1 MSLKKFFCGALA
13 AAMIF
18 SAPLFCSAAADESA
32 SAKIAQIECDTY
44 GIEQSGALLDR
55 ISRLEKDYSGQ
66 NMAGNMNARIDAI
79 YNELYNNSTA
89 PGILAKLNALE
100 WNANHEVGGGGVDS
114 RLDALEL
121 MILGKESDA
130 TFNER
135 IRALAKASYGAE
147 ILPIAQVQ
155 IPENV
160 LIKVETTAPASSK
173 AMQEGDSLPI
183 RVVEDVFVDGCL
195 VFAKGL
201 PGEGTVTR
209 VLRAKNIFSNGK
221 IETDFHTLNTIDGQS
236 AKIFTGIAATDEMT
250 AKSMAR
256 GLSLIG
262 QTFSGKNK
270 DLEEVFVRGKN
281 IELPA
286 GIELYVQ
293 IKVPIVVYGVRAD
306 SSGLL
311 ADEQITPATEYRIQE
326 APSPPSPMPEQPT
339 TTVTPAT
346 NTPPTTTATPAP
358 PPEQSAPPAPTTTTT
373 PAPTTPPTTTAT
385 PAPPSPAPNPAPVTN
400 KEDSGPAPPST
411 PPTDPNVG
419 SRPDE
424 GKTLDGHDEEI
435 IEIIDED

>member
-1 MSLKKFFCGALA
+1 MSLKKFFCGALT

-155 IPENV
+155 IPENI

-221 IETDFHTLNTIDGQS
+221 IETDFHSLKTIDGQT
-236 AKIFTGIAATDEMT
+236 AKTFVGIAATDEMT
-250 AKSMAR
+250 ANSMAR

-270 DLEEVFVRGKN
+270 DFEEVFVRGKN

-286 GIELYVQ
+286 GIPLYVQ

-306 SSGLL
+306 SNGLL
-311 ADEQITPATEYRIQE
+311 ADEQITPVTQTQIQE
-326 APSPPSPMPEQPT
+326 APSPPSPMPTTTAPPEQPT
-339 TTVTPAT
+339 TTVTPA
-346 NTPPTTTATPAP
+346 PTTTSTPAP
-358 PPEQSAPPAPTTTTT
+358 PPEQSAPPATSTTT
-373 PAPTTPPTTTAT
+373 PTTTAT
-385 PAPPSPAPNPAPVTN
+385 PAPPPPAPNPAPVTN

>member
-1 MSLKKFFCGALA
+1 MSLKKFFCGALT

-155 IPENV
+155 IPENI

-270 DLEEVFVRGKN
+270 DFEEVFVRGKN

-286 GIELYVQ
+286 GIPLYVQ

-306 SSGLL
+306 SNGLL
-311 ADEQITPATEYRIQE
+311 ADEQITPVTQTQIQE
-326 APSPPSPMPEQPT
+326 APSPPSPMSTTTAPLEQPT
-339 TTVTPAT
+339 TTVTPA
-346 NTPPTTTATPAP
+346 PTTTATPAP
-358 PPEQSAPPAPTTTTT
+358 PPEQSAPPATSTTT
-373 PAPTTPPTTTAT
+373 PTTTAT
-385 PAPPSPAPNPAPVTN
+385 PAPPPPAPNPAPVTN